1 MTSILGYADLL
12 NDPECPI
19 GERIESVTTI
29 RRNADHLLTIIDDLL
44 DISKLEAGKLMIERV
59 RFSPREMA
67 LEVSSLL
74 HVRAEEKRLKLAV
87 EFASAIPLT
96 IDSDPS
102 RLRQILL
109 NLVGNAI
116 KFTDAGEVRLSLK
129 LPVDEARRGAFIA
142 FEVADTGVGMAPA
155 ELNDLFECFHQADM
169 SAKRRFKGIGLGLAI
184 SMRLSRMLGGDITV
198 TSTPG
203 EGSTFCLFLPTLK
216 DSPAASIDDLAGGD
230 PGDSAGEELGGLAAV
245 EKLRAPA
252 QIEI

>member
-1 MTSILGYADLL
+1 V
-12 NDPECPI
+12 N
-19 GERIESVTTI
+19 TI

-44 DISKLEAGKLMIERV
+44 DISKLEAGKLIIERV

-67 LEVSSLL
+67 LEISSLL

-87 EFASAIPLT
+87 EFHSPIPQT
-96 IDSDPS
+96 IDSDRR

-116 KFTDAGEVRLSLK
+116 KFTEAGEVRLSLK
-129 LPVDEARRGAFIA
+129 RPADEARRDKFIA
-142 FEVADTGVGMAPA
+142 FEVADTGVGMSPP
-155 ELNDLFECFHQADM
+155 EMNDLFECFHQADM

-184 SMRLSRMLGGDITV
+184 SMRLARMLGGDITV

-203 EGSTFCLFLPTLK
+203 EGSTFCLFLPTRE
-216 DSPAASIDDLAGGD
+216 ASVDELAGGD
-230 PGDSAGEELGGLAAV
+230 SGDSAGEELGGLSAV

-252 QIEI
+252 QIEV